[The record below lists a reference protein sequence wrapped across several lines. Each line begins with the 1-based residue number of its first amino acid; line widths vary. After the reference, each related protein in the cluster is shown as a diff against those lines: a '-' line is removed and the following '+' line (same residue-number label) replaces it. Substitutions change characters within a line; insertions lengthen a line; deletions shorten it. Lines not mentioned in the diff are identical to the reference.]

1 MTLIERIVA
10 YCCKNAARI
19 IAVCLLLSVGALWYA
34 SNHFAMDTNSETLIS
49 PNLPWRQKEARFDK
63 LFPQRNNLIL
73 VVLDGVTME
82 RAQGAANALAAKLA
96 ENKTLFPAVR
106 RPDGGEFF
114 DTHGI
119 LYLSE
124 QEVRDTTQRL
134 ITAQPFLGALAA
146 DPSLRGVM
154 DALNAALQGIEH
166 GQAKLSDIDRP
177 MVAFNDTLEKASRG
191 KAVFLSW
198 STMFTG
204 TVGGDRLRAFIE
216 VQPKLDYAALSPGET
231 AENAIRQTART
242 LGLTPDKGVR
252 VRLTGP
258 VPLADE
264 EFATLAERA
273 DVMGLAMLLAVTFSL
288 WLAVRSF
295 RIIFCILLTL
305 GTGLLLTT
313 ALGLMA
319 VGVFNIISI
328 AFIALFV
335 GLGVDF
341 AIQFSVRYR
350 AARYRDDNLQMALT
364 HAGRHIGMPLAL
376 AAAATAAGFFS
387 FLPTDYV
394 GVAKLGLVAGIGMV
408 VAFTLA
414 ITLLPALIM
423 IVNPPG
429 EEEHIGFRF
438 LAPLD
443 GYMKTHRR
451 QIVTIGALAALVC
464 LAAVPFLKFDFN
476 PLDLRSRHVE
486 SMATLFDLMQDPDT
500 SPNTIDVLA
509 PSLDATDALTDKLE
523 KDPLIGRVLT
533 LKSFV
538 PEDQAKKLAMITDA
552 SFLLDSALNPFVVKP
567 PPGDREIVASLK
579 STAKGLQAAAADS
592 KTPEAQ
598 HARDLAQTLETLAN
612 GSQSARLGAANALIP
627 GLDTLLDEMRQALQA
642 GPVSM
647 QTMPPDMVAEWVA
660 KDGTARIEVFPKTNA
675 YDNKS
680 LKRFSKAVL
689 AVTQEATGAPI
700 TIQEFRRDDRS
711 SVHSGRCV
719 VLYCH
724 HLPVDFRIA
733 PGPRRP
739 GDDLAASAHG
749 AFDARNL
756 PYHRFAIELRQYHR
770 PAAVVRYRRGV
781 QYLFCRVLARGHRQ
795 SSAVEPDA
803 RGCLQRADH
812 RIGFRVALAVKPSGH
827 RQHGRI
833 AHHLALLDAVYDAVF
848 PARAVGT
855 ASGDQLPKS
864 CADFSSSFF
873 ANAAAPPEEKVA
885 PYSERWMASWLMLP
899 FR

>member
-1 MTLIERIVA
+1 MTIIERIVA
-10 YCCKNAARI
+10 YCCKNAARV

-124 QEVRDTTQRL
+124 QDVRDTTQRL

-154 DALNAALQGIEH
+154 DALNAALLGIEH

-204 TVGGDRLRAFIE
+204 TVGGARLRAFIE

-231 AENAIRQTART
+231 AENAIRQTAHA

-288 WLAVRSF
+288 WLAVHSF

-305 GTGLLLTT
+305 GTGLLVTM

-350 AARYRDDNLQMALT
+350 AARYRDNNLQSALT
-364 HAGRHIGMPLAL
+364 RAGRHIGMPLAL

-387 FLPTDYV
+387 FLPTDYI
-394 GVAKLGLVAGIGMV
+394 GVAKLGLVAGIGMI

-423 IVNPPG
+423 IINPAG

-451 QIVTIGALAALVC
+451 RIVTIGALAALVC
-464 LAAVPFLKFDFN
+464 LATVPFLKFDFN

-538 PEDQAKKLAMITDA
+538 PEDQPKKLAMITDA

-567 PPGDREIVASLK
+567 PPGDREIISSLE
-579 STAKGLQAAAADS
+579 STAKGLKAAAGDT
-592 KTPEAQ
+592 KTPVAQ
-598 HARDLAQTLETLAN
+598 HARDLARTLETLAN
-612 GSQSARLGAANALIP
+612 GPQPARLGAANALIP
-627 GLDTLLDEMRQALQA
+627 GLDTLLEEMRQALQA
-642 GPVSM
+642 GPVSI
-647 QTMPPDMVAEWVA
+647 QTMPPDMVAEWIA

-689 AVTQEATGAPI
+689 GVTQEATGAPI
-700 TIQEFRRDDRS
+700 TIQESGETIVRAFIQAGVWSFIAITLLLILVLRRVRD
-711 SVHSGRCV
+711 
-719 VLYCH
+719 VLVTIMP
-724 HLPVDFRIA
+724 LILTA
-733 PGPRRP
+733 LLT
-739 GDDLAASAHG
+739 LAT
-749 AFDARNL
+749 
-756 PYHRFAIELRQYHR
+756 
-770 PAAVVRYRRGV
+770 
-781 QYLFCRVLARGHRQ
+781 CRVIGLQLNFANIIALPLLFGIGVAFNIYFVVSWRAGTDNLLQ
-795 SSAVEPDA
+795 SS
-803 RGCLQRADH
+803 LTRA
-812 RIGFRVALAVKPSGH
+812 IIFSALTTASGFGSLWLSSHP
-827 RQHGRI
+827 
-833 AHHLALLDAVYDAVF
+833 
-848 PARAVGT
+848 GT
-855 ASGDQLPKS
+855 ASMGELLIISLFWTLFTTLFYLPALLGPHPAIS
-864 CADFSSSFF
+864 HQE
-873 ANAAAPPEEKVA
+873 AAPI
-885 PYSERWMASWLMLP
+885 SRRASSPKLP
-899 FR
+899 PRPQRR

>member
-1 MTLIERIVA
+1 MTIVERIVA
-10 YCCKNAARI
+10 YCCKNAARVI
-19 IAVCLLLSVGALWYA
+19 SVCLLLSVGAIWYA

-49 PNLPWRQKEARFDK
+49 PNLPWRQKEARFDR

-73 VVLDGVTME
+73 VVVDGVTME
-82 RAQGAANALAAKLA
+82 RAQGAANTLAAKLA

-124 QEVRDTTQRL
+124 QEVRETTQRL

-154 DALNAALQGIEH
+154 DALNAALQGIQH

-177 MVAFNDTLEKASRG
+177 MVAFNTTLEKAARG

-204 TVGGDRLRAFIE
+204 TVGGERLRAFIE

-231 AENAIRQTART
+231 AENAIRQTARA

-288 WLAVRSF
+288 WLAVSSF

-305 GTGLLLTT
+305 GTGLLMTT

-350 AARYRDDNLQMALT
+350 AARYRDDNLQGALAS
-364 HAGRHIGMPLAL
+364 AGRHIGMPLAL

-451 QIVTIGALAALVC
+451 RIITIGALAALVC
-464 LAAVPFLKFDFN
+464 LAIVPFLKFDFN

-486 SMATLFDLMQDPDT
+486 SMATLFDLMKDPDT

-538 PEDQAKKLAMITDA
+538 PEDQPKKLAMITDA
-552 SFLLDSALNPFVVKP
+552 SFLLDTALNPFVIKP
-567 PPGDREIVASLK
+567 PPDDREIVRSLQ
-579 STAKGLQAAAADS
+579 STAKGLTAAAGDT

-598 HARDLAQTLETLAN
+598 HARDLAQTLETLAS
-612 GSQSARLGAANALIP
+612 GSQSARLAAANALIP

-642 GPVSM
+642 GPVSI

-689 AVTQEATGAPI
+689 AVTPEATGAPI
-700 TIQEFRRDDRS
+700 TIQESGETIVRAFIQAGVWSFIAITFLLIFVLRRVRDVMVTILPLLLTALLTLATCRIIGLQLNFANIIALPLLFGIGVAFNIYFVVSWRAGTDNLLQS
-711 SVHSGRCV
+711 SLTR
-719 VLYCH
+719 
-724 HLPVDFRIA
+724 
-733 PGPRRP
+733 
-739 GDDLAASAHG
+739 
-749 AFDARNL
+749 
-756 PYHRFAIELRQYHR
+756 
-770 PAAVVRYRRGV
+770 AVVFSALTTASGFGS
-781 QYLFCRVLARGHRQ
+781 LWL
-795 SSAVEPDA
+795 SSHP
-803 RGCLQRADH
+803 
-812 RIGFRVALAVKPSGH
+812 
-827 RQHGRI
+827 
-833 AHHLALLDAVYDAVF
+833 
-848 PARAVGT
+848 GT
-855 ASGDQLPKS
+855 ASMGELLIISLFWTLFTTLFYLPALLGPHLAIS
-864 CADFSSSFF
+864 HPE
-873 ANAAAPPEEKVA
+873 AAPI
-885 PYSERWMASWLMLP
+885 SLRASSP
-899 FR
+899 KPPPRPRRR